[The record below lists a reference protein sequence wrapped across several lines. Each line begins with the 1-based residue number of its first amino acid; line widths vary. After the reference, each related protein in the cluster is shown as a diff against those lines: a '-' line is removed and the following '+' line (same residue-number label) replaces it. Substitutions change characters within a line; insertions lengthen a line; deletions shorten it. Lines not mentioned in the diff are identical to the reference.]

1 MKKIEAVDLRDDLEV
16 LIDFKKRVDAALAQE
31 ECLGDCA
38 IKGIL
43 GSEQDFS
50 ELNVEN
56 ARFENCRLLD
66 CSFKKSSFKNVS
78 FRNCDFSGSRF
89 EDAYFS
95 QCEWK
100 GCKALGSSF
109 SQGVFKNILLA
120 DNNMK
125 YTDFDGSQWRW
136 AHWEEVDF
144 TGAFITQSRLRDLEA
159 LTCDFTQTAFFKTP
173 LKGLDLTSSTIEGI
187 QVSDTLGE
195 LRGARLD
202 PFQAAGL
209 MRLLGIEVV

>member
-1 MKKIEAVDLRDDLEV
+1 M
-16 LIDFKKRVDAALAQE
+16 
-31 ECLGDCA
+31 GDCA
-38 IKGIL
+38 IKGVL
-43 GSEQDFS
+43 ESKQNFS
-50 ELNVEN
+50 ELSVEN

-100 GCKALGSSF
+100 GCKALGSIF

-120 DNNMK
+120 DKNMK

-144 TGAFITQSRLRDLEA
+144 TWAFSTQSRLRDL
-159 LTCDFTQTAFFKTP
+159 
-173 LKGLDLTSSTIEGI
+173 
-187 QVSDTLGE
+187 
-195 LRGARLD
+195 
-202 PFQAAGL
+202 
-209 MRLLGIEVV
+209 